1 MFGMIRV
8 IAVCLFHEITIFLER
23 ILKLFGMEKQ
33 YIVVSNYLIFYPPN
47 CIRPTPI
54 KYLYDRAVPLYVS
67 AVLGVAGAMLVH
79 RVRFNIYPLT
89 VEKISSK
96 IPKNVYY
103 ETAVS
108 FKFYF
113 QLIPTPI

>member
-1 MFGMIRV
+1 MFGMKK
-8 IAVCLFHEITIFLER
+8 E
-23 ILKLFGMEKQ
+23 

-47 CIRPTPI
+47 YIRPTPI
-54 KYLYDRAVPLYVS
+54 KYLYDRAVPLSVS

-89 VEKISSK
+89 VETISSK